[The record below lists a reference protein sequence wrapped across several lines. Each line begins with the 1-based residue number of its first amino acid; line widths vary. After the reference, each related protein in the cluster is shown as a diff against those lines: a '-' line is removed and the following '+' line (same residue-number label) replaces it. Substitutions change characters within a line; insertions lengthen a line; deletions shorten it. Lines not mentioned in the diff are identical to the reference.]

1 MKKLTGT
8 LTVLLMAILFSFS
21 PVWAA
26 QGADTKPTPTA
37 PSMTDTTKPA
47 DKPEYADKDSGKT
60 ENKTEGD
67 SAVAVEKAA
76 VLKSGNYYTFKLPES
91 VIITEELSLP
101 MTDKDGKLYGTAYVG
116 TDGVVIIALTED
128 AAGDAAVTDR
138 LEAAGAEPAVVQT
151 LGSQTGPQGSVVFR
165 KQDENGNGLEGARF
179 ELMKTDENNRTVAA
193 VTSGADGS
201 VRCDGLA
208 PGTYR
213 VVETQAPSGFLR
225 NRMTLDFT
233 ISDSAQTQ
241 AVTVDAGVHTGY
253 QGRLSILKMDEE
265 RDPLPG
271 ASFKILDANGYTLQK
286 DLVTDSDG
294 RIWVSNLAPGRYQ
307 VMETEAPAGYHLDAT
322 PVSFEVSAEAEGE
335 PAAMEVK
342 AVNVRRSSKLRYSTG
357 TTSPNAD
364 TGVDSMDFLGLG
376 FVVIA
381 AVIAAGVMVYQKT
394 KRK

>member
-37 PSMTDTTKPA
+37 PSMADTTKPA

-60 ENKTEGD
+60 ENKAEGD

-91 VIITEELSLP
+91 VIIIEKLSLP

-225 NRMTLDFT
+225 NRITLDFT

-241 AVTVDAGVHTGY
+241 AVMVDAGVHTGY

-381 AVIAAGVMVYQKT
+381 AVISAGVMVYQKT

>member
-37 PSMTDTTKPA
+37 PSMADTTKPA

-60 ENKTEGD
+60 ENKAEGD
-67 SAVAVEKAA
+67 SAVAVERAA

-91 VIITEELSLP
+91 VIIIEKLSLP

-225 NRMTLDFT
+225 NRITLDFT

-241 AVTVDAGVHTGY
+241 AVMVDAGVHTGY

-381 AVIAAGVMVYQKT
+381 AVISAGVMVYQKT

>member
-1 MKKLTGT
+1 MKKITGT
-8 LTVLLMAILFSFS
+8 LTVLLMVILFSFS

-26 QGADTKPTPTA
+26 QGAETKPTPTA
-37 PSMTDTTKPA
+37 PAKTDTIKPA
-47 DKPEYADKDSGKT
+47 DKSESADKGSSESADKMEPDS
-60 ENKTEGD
+60 
-67 SAVAVEKAA
+67 SAAVEKAA

-101 MTDKDGKLYGTAYVG
+101 LTDKNGKLYGTVYVG
-116 TDGVVIIALTED
+116 TDGVAVIALTEE
-128 AAGDAAVTDR
+128 AAGDAEVTDR

-151 LGSQTGPQGSVVFR
+151 LGTQTGPRGSVVFK

-179 ELMKTDENNRTVAA
+179 EVLKTDENNRTVAA

-201 VRCDGLA
+201 VRCDGLE

-213 VVETQAPSGFLR
+213 AVETEAPGGFLR
-225 NRMTLDFT
+225 NREVMDFT

-241 AVTVDAGVHTGY
+241 PVVVDLGVHISY

-265 RDPLPG
+265 RNPLAG

-286 DLVTDSDG
+286 DMVTDSDG

-307 VMETEAPAGYHLDAT
+307 VMETEAPSGYHLDAT
-322 PVSFEVSAEAEGE
+322 PVSFEVASEAEGE
-335 PAAMEVK
+335 PTAMEVK
-342 AVNVRRSSKLRYSTG
+342 AVNVRRSSKLKYSTG
-357 TTSPNAD
+357 TASPNAD

-376 FVVIA
+376 FVAIA

-394 KRK
+394 KHK

>member
-37 PSMTDTTKPA
+37 PSMADTTKPA
-47 DKPEYADKDSGKT
+47 DKPEYIDKDSGRT
-60 ENKTEGD
+60 ENKAEGD
-67 SAVAVEKAA
+67 SAVAAEKAA

-91 VIITEELSLP
+91 VIITEELSLS

-208 PGTYR
+208 SGTYR

-241 AVTVDAGVHTGY
+241 AVMVDAGVHTGY

-322 PVSFEVSAEAEGE
+322 PVSFEVSDEAEGE

-364 TGVDSMDFLGLG
+364 TGVDGMDFLGLG

-381 AVIAAGVMVYQKT
+381 AAIAAGVMVYQKT

>member
-1 MKKLTGT
+1 MKKITGT
-8 LTVLLMAILFSFS
+8 LTVLLMVLLFSFS

-26 QGADTKPTPTA
+26 QGADTKPAPTA
-37 PSMTDTTKPA
+37 PAKTDTTAQA
-47 DKPEYADKDSGKT
+47 DKPQLADKDSGEAADKAET
-60 ENKTEGD
+60 D
-67 SAVAVEKAA
+67 SAASAEKAA

-91 VIITEELSLP
+91 VVVTEELALP
-101 MTDKDGKLYGTAYVG
+101 LTDKDGKLYGTAYVG
-116 TDGVVIIALTED
+116 TDGVVIISLTEE
-128 AAGDAAVTDR
+128 AAGDAAVADR

-151 LGSQTGPQGSVVFR
+151 LGTQTGPQGSVVFR
-165 KQDENGNGLEGARF
+165 KQDENSNGLEGARF
-179 ELMKTDENNRTVAA
+179 ELLKTDENNRIVAA

-213 VVETQAPSGFLR
+213 VVETQAPNGFLR
-225 NRMTLDFT
+225 NLESLDFT
-233 ISDSAQTQ
+233 VSDSAQTQ
-241 AVTVDAGVHTGY
+241 HVVVDAGIHTSY

-265 RDPLPG
+265 RTPLPG
-271 ASFKILDANGYTLQK
+271 ARFKILDANGYTLQK

-307 VMETEAPAGYHLDAT
+307 VMETEAPSGYHLDAT
-322 PVSFEVSAEAEGE
+322 PVSFEVASEAEGE

-342 AVNVRRSSKLRYSTG
+342 AINVRRSSKLRYSAG
-357 TTSPNAD
+357 TASPNAD

-376 FVVIA
+376 FVVVA
-381 AVIAAGVMVYQKT
+381 AVIGAGVMVYQKT

>member
-37 PSMTDTTKPA
+37 PSMADTTKPA

-60 ENKTEGD
+60 ENKAEGD
-67 SAVAVEKAA
+67 SAVAVERAA

-91 VIITEELSLP
+91 VIIIEKLSLP

-225 NRMTLDFT
+225 NRITLDFT

-241 AVTVDAGVHTGY
+241 AVMVDAGVHTGY

-381 AVIAAGVMVYQKT
+381 AVISAGVMVYQKT
-394 KRK
+394 KRT

>member
-37 PSMTDTTKPA
+37 PSMADTTKPA

-60 ENKTEGD
+60 ENKAEGD

-91 VIITEELSLP
+91 VIIIEELSLP

-381 AVIAAGVMVYQKT
+381 AVISAGVMVYQKT

>member
-37 PSMTDTTKPA
+37 PSMADTTKPA

-60 ENKTEGD
+60 ENKAEGD
-67 SAVAVEKAA
+67 SAVAVERAA

-91 VIITEELSLP
+91 VIIIEKLSLP

-225 NRMTLDFT
+225 NRITLDFT

-241 AVTVDAGVHTGY
+241 AVMVDAGVHTGY

-286 DLVTDSDG
+286 DLVTDSNG

-381 AVIAAGVMVYQKT
+381 AVISAGVMVYQKT